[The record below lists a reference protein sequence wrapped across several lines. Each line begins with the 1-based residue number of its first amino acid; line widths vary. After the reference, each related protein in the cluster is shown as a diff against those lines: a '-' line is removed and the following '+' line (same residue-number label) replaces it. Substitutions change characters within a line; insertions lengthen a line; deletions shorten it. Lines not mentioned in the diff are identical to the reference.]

1 MSLNTRRSSYKPQS
15 NNKLPIELITK
26 IALCISLV
34 IYLILFP
41 PFLKNQ
47 TLTGHDISAHLTYLR
62 IFTDALSQGQFPVR
76 WIEWSSLGQSQPL
89 FSFYQPLLYYLAS
102 VIHLFGFSI
111 LSSLY
116 ITLVTL
122 WLLSGLLMFLFIRNL
137 TRSSLGGA
145 VASLMY
151 VFAPYHILDVFV
163 RAAYPE
169 ATALAF
175 VPGVFYALERF
186 FTTKKLVYL
195 SLNAVFFAAIFLS
208 HPPTLI
214 MFSLPIAVFLT
225 YLIYKEYKEKDLKT
239 TLRSGLG
246 AFLSFILGIGI
257 SSFFSVP
264 AFLNQNLIKASS
276 LNAGYLDF
284 HKHYT
289 CLLQLF
295 DPSWDY
301 GVSNIGCKDQMS
313 FQFGIINW
321 VVLIIFISSLI
332 YMKLKKI
339 KTENNNYL
347 TIIFIVIS
355 LISLYMT
362 TSFSQP
368 FWEKTPYLAFIQFT
382 WRFLAVAIF
391 SASVLGGILFIYL
404 KNKTHQ
410 LIVFLA
416 LVISIPLFS
425 FSYLQPAQYLPTNYF
440 KQDSNDFYSNTLN
453 STNGNAELGYMP
465 KNVEVLALPQNI
477 PASQIQLDDKSAQI
491 RTLINNFHY
500 KEWDIQSPKST
511 QGLIFIHYFP
521 GWKFK
526 INNQEAQI
534 NANNMYGLVSI
545 SIPQGQN
552 KIIAKFENTPLISL
566 VNLISLISIIITLLI
581 PLYKIKLKINLNREE
596 A

>member
-1 MSLNTRRSSYKPQS
+1 MSLNTRRSNYKPQS
-15 NNKLPIELITK
+15 NNKLPVELFSK
-26 IALCISLV
+26 IIIISSLV

-47 TLTGHDISAHLTYLR
+47 TLTGHDTSAHLTYSR

-76 WIEWSSLGQSQPL
+76 WIEWVSLGQSQPL
-89 FSFYQPLLYYLAS
+89 FSFYQPLLYYLVS
-102 VIHLFGFSI
+102 IIHLFGFSI

-116 ITLVTL
+116 ITILAL

-137 TRSSLGGA
+137 TRNSLGGA
-145 VASLMY
+145 VASLLY
-151 VFAPYHILDVFV
+151 VFAPYHILDVFA

-175 VPGVFYALERF
+175 VPGVFYGLERF
-186 FTTKKLVYL
+186 FTTKKPIYL
-195 SLNAVFFAAIFLS
+195 SLNALFFAAIFLS

-214 MFSLPIAVFLT
+214 MFLLPITCFLA
-225 YLIYKEYKEKDLKT
+225 YLIYIEYTQGELKNTLKT
-239 TLRSGLG
+239 GFK
-246 AFLSFILGIGI
+246 AILSFFLGVGI

-276 LNAGYLDF
+276 LNVGYLDF
-284 HKHYT
+284 HKHYV

-295 DPSWDY
+295 DPSWNY
-301 GVSNIGCKDQMS
+301 GVSNLGCSDQMS
-313 FQFGIINW
+313 FQFGIVNW
-321 VVLIIFISSLI
+321 VILIILISSLI
-332 YMKLKKI
+332 YLKLQKI
-339 KTENNNYL
+339 QTQNNHL
-347 TIIFIVIS
+347 ALLFIAIS
-355 LISLYMT
+355 LIALYMT

-368 FWEKTPYLAFIQFT
+368 FWEQTPYLAFIQFT

-404 KNKTHQ
+404 KNKIYQ
-410 LIVFLA
+410 LIAFLVLA
-416 LVISIPLFS
+416 ITIPLFS
-425 FSYLQPAQYLPTNYF
+425 FSYLQPAQYLPADYF

-465 KNVEVLALPQNI
+465 KNVEILALPQNI
-477 PASQIQLDDKSAQI
+477 PLSQMQIDDKNA
-491 RTLINNFHY
+491 RVKTLINHFHY
-500 KEWDIQSPKST
+500 KEWEIQSPNNT
-511 QGLIFIHYFP
+511 EGLIFIHYFP

-526 INNQEAQI
+526 INNQEAKI
-534 NANNMYGLVSI
+534 NANNIYDLVSI
-545 SIPQGQN
+545 SIPQGQSR
-552 KIIAKFENTPLISL
+552 IVAKFENTTLIN
-566 VNLISLISIIITLLI
+566 VTNLISLISIIISLLI